1 MANVL
6 VEESN
11 LSNIAQAIRGQ
22 NGGDAT
28 YKPSEMAAAI
38 SNLPVTT
45 GTQAFE
51 DTLIQGNFSNYSYEN
66 DRVIYY
72 RTSVFSNCFLNEG
85 SSRSG
90 LKSVSLPSLSNIV
103 YGSFSNTQSLT
114 QINLPELKSI
124 IGSNTFSH
132 LPGMTAYSFPKLEWI
147 QGNYTFAYNSNLASI
162 DFPVLSGGLL
172 KYTFMNDINL
182 TSVNLSNF
190 WGNDTMW
197 SDGTNY
203 HMGTLGPGTFYGC
216 SNLASIQFST
226 TNAWSISNGHALFQE
241 CESLTTLDLS
251 KLELGMGQDSIFASG
266 MFSSCSNLS
275 NITFDS
281 RIEFRDTDYMFF
293 GCSALTKLKLPSM
306 PISYQTFYNT
316 SNLKTLIFDSNISVG
331 TRGSSIVPLEVT
343 FSKAFPSSGM
353 LEDDAY
359 IYVPKVYLSNYQTA
373 TNWVTVA
380 NKFRAIEDY
389 PDITGGES

>member
-11 LSNIAQAIRGQ
+11 LSNIAQAIRSQ

-28 YKPSEMAAAI
+28 YKPNEMAAAI

-66 DRVIYY
+66 DRVTHY
-72 RTSVFSNCFLNEG
+72 RTSVFSNCPYTEG
-85 SSRSG
+85 RSG

-103 YGSFSNTQSLT
+103 DGSFSNTQSLT

-124 IGSNTFSH
+124 IGSNTFSF

-147 QGNYTFAYNSNLASI
+147 QGNHTFAYNSNLTSI
-162 DFPVLSGGLL
+162 DFPLLSGGQLSR
-172 KYTFMNDINL
+172 TFINDINL

-190 WGNDTMW
+190 WGNDTMRD
-197 SDGTNY
+197 DGTNY
-203 HMGTLGPGTFYGC
+203 HMGALGPATFYGC

-226 TNAWSISNGHALFQE
+226 TNRWSISNGQGLFEE

-251 KLELGMGQDSIFASG
+251 TLELGWGQSSIVASG

-275 NITFDS
+275 NITFDR
-281 RIEFRDTDYMFF
+281 RIEFSSTSRMFLN
-293 GCSALTKLKLPSM
+293 CSALTKLKLPSM
-306 PISYQTFYNT
+306 PISYQTFCNT
-316 SNLKTLIFDSNISVG
+316 SNLKTLIFDSNIHVG
-331 TRGSSIVPLEVT
+331 TSSSPLVPLEYT
-343 FSKAFPSSGM
+343 FNNAFLKSGM